1 MPRQRISDLGSVGL
15 LSDLVPSMAPP
26 AAWTGMINCTTND
39 NSIQSVRGERK
50 LFDLQIKPVFHTAY
64 QDPGGRWF
72 VIVSDG
78 VAVHAVDLIT
88 KTAKVITPAGDAW
101 ASGFISFAN
110 LNGVLVVN
118 NAMEGMFY
126 WDTGAA
132 LPADQILKPC
142 PGWDAQW
149 RCEYVCAY
157 RYYLVALNM
166 TEADVNYKH
175 KVRWSNSAQEGDLPT
190 EWVAATSNDAGD
202 DLLGESGGAIVGGAL
217 VRDSLYIVKEDSIY
231 AMSWIGGEYVMRVDR
246 LKSGVGTRIKRG
258 FFPAMGGIIVFTS
271 SDCLYFDGQNATSIV
286 DMRIRRTIFDTLSE
300 ELWELSQVYVAQTTS
315 QIYVSG
321 ARAGAINLSDAFV
334 FNYEEKTWGHRRL
347 VNSYGF
353 DTIFVT
359 DAVGTLTWD
368 ELGTPAPTS
377 DPYPRFV
384 GGQPWD
390 EQTNG
395 TWNKGVYQ
403 PSVPD
408 TIVYESNDSDTAW
421 WVSVLSFEL
430 SNSDGTP
437 KYCMAERIGLPIG
450 SADNMAMI
458 TEVWPE
464 AVGSATIQISVGG
477 QISEGGTINWDGP
490 YDFVVGKQASIKPRV
505 TGRFVGIRVES
516 QTIQPW
522 RLGALTYDFEPAG
535 ER

>member
-1 MPRQRISDLGSVGL
+1 MPRLRIPDLGSVGMI
-15 LSDLVPSMAPP
+15 SDIIPSLAPP
-26 AAWTGMINCTTND
+26 AAWTNLINCSTND
-39 NSIQSVRGERK
+39 NSIGSMRGERR
-50 LFDLQIKPVFHTAY
+50 LFDLQIKPTYHSTY
-64 QDPGGRWF
+64 QSPDGRWF

-78 VAVHAVDLIT
+78 VSVHAVDLIT
-88 KTAKVITPAGDAW
+88 KTAKNITPPGDAW
-101 ASGFISFAN
+101 ASGFTSFAN

-118 NAMEGMFY
+118 NAMEGMFF
-126 WDTGAA
+126 WDTGAT

-142 PGWDAQW
+142 PGWDAGW
-149 RCEYVCAY
+149 RCEMVCAY

-190 EWVAATSNDAGD
+190 EWVASTANDAGD
-202 DLLGESGGAIVGGAL
+202 DLLGETGGAIVGGAL
-217 VRDSLYIVKEDSIY
+217 VRDSLYIVKEDAIY

-246 LKSGVGTRIKRG
+246 LKSEVGTRIKRG

-271 SDCLYFDGQNATSIV
+271 SDCIYFDGQNATSIV
-286 DMRIRRTIFDTLSE
+286 DMRIRRTIYATLSE
-300 ELWELSQVYVAQTTS
+300 ELWELSQVYVAPTTS
-315 QIYVSG
+315 QIYIAG

-368 ELGTPAPTS
+368 ELGGKT
-377 DPYPRFV
+377 
-384 GGQPWD
+384 WD
-390 EQTNG
+390 EQNDG

-408 TIVYESNDSDTAW
+408 TIVYESNDTDTAW
-421 WVSVLSFEL
+421 WVSVISFEL
-430 SNSDGTP
+430 GNSDGTP
-437 KYCMAERIGLPIG
+437 KYCMAERVGLPIG
-450 SADNMAMI
+450 RADQMMMI

-464 AVGSATIQISVGG
+464 AVGEAVIQISVGA
-477 QISEGGTINWDGP
+477 QIAEGGEIIWDGP
-490 YDFVVGKQASIKPRV
+490 HNFEVGKQASIKPRV

-516 QTIQPW
+516 HTLKSWQ
-522 RLGALTYDFEPAG
+522 LGALTYDFEPAG